1 MLGLLESNYLPLKFI
16 LKKKKKMKW
25 ISDSISS

>member
-16 LKKKKKMKW
+16 LKKKKMKW